1 MPLANV
7 LALSAAMTT
16 PSLILMETLL
26 KDLRRRFEG
35 KDEAP
40 GDWALDPECYTLAQ
54 VANLLR
60 TFLSKEKAAA
70 YAGEV
75 GTRVRLCGYSA
86 GRPLAEV
93 WEILLLG
100 SDSPAPTQ
108 VQGEQDFG
116 IHGTGEYEAL
126 SRLIFGLGSGFED
139 AAVDSGLT
147 REAAR
152 EASCQTLPFAL
163 RASLRGGHAY
173 SRCGRSG
180 AFSRGNDEWLREVF
194 RRVAQDSRRLDRD
207 RRYHQA

>member
-93 WEILLLG
+93 WEILLL
-100 SDSPAPTQ
+100 
-108 VQGEQDFG
+108 
-116 IHGTGEYEAL
+116 
-126 SRLIFGLGSGFED
+126 
-139 AAVDSGLT
+139 AVGLT
-147 REAAR
+147 SAHPGAR
-152 EASCQTLPFAL
+152 RTGFRHPWDGGV
-163 RASLRGGHAY
+163 RGA
-173 SRCGRSG
+173 
-180 AFSRGNDEWLREVF
+180 
-194 RRVAQDSRRLDRD
+194 
-207 RRYHQA
+207 